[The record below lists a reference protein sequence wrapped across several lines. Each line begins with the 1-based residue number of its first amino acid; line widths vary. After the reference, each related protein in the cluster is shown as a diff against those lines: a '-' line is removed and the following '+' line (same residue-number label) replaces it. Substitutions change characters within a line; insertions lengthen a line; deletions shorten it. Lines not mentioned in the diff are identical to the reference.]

1 MSEDAIPKTPSG
13 DDSEPDLYK
22 SGIYLFMDVV
32 NSDNCK
38 EAIEFISERINNSPI
53 IAANGFISRDLFSS
67 SEKKT
72 NFYMIGSMGL
82 ASSIGLG
89 IALKKPK
96 KRIFIFDGD
105 GNILMNL
112 SSLVTIGS
120 LQPKNLIHIIFDN
133 NMHES
138 TGGQPTNSNF
148 VNIEKIAKAC
158 NYNHT
163 FMVRTENNL
172 LKILYKIKKL
182 KGPIMIV
189 VKIQQSKGEKSKRV
203 NILPVDIKERFM
215 MS

>member
-1 MSEDAIPKTPSG
+1 MIRKVAIST
-13 DDSEPDLYK
+13 
-22 SGIYLFMDVV
+22 VV
-32 NSDNCK
+32 KKIGNH
-38 EAIEFISERINNSPI
+38 PI
-53 IAANGFISRDLFSS
+53 ISANGFISRDLFDVCNKSS
-67 SEKKT
+67 

-89 IALKKPK
+89 VALKNPRKSV
-96 KRIFIFDGD
+96 FIFDGD
-105 GNILMNL
+105 GNVLMNL
-112 SSLVTIGS
+112 GS
-120 LQPKNLIHIIFDN
+120 LTTIASQKPKNLIHVVFDN
-133 NMHES
+133 SVHES

-163 FMVRTENNL
+163 FMVKTENNL
-172 LKILYKIKKL
+172 LKILDKIKKL

-215 MS
+215 LS